1 LPYIYIAAG
10 GTIRRYDVNT
20 NTYTTIL
27 ALSPA
32 QISFYGIRYNPFDG
46 QVYFAETFEN
56 KVLLATLNPVTN
68 KTDLVVEIPNFSL
81 SPETFAATLHCCEN
95 KYILFGKVQF
105 HIIDIAKKTVKIVP
119 SKVEYQGLIWA
130 KN

>member
-27 ALSPA
+27 ALPPA

-46 QVYFAETFEN
+46 QVYFAKTFEN

-68 KTDLVVEIPNFSL
+68 KTELVAEIPNLSL

-95 KYILFGKVQF
+95 KYILFGKRQF
-105 HIIDIAKKTVKIVP
+105 HVVDIVAKTVKIVP

-130 KN
+130 NN